1 MEKVSSLEDINQ
13 EIKRE
18 NGKLRTKIEYF
29 EKELSQMKE
38 AKGKDEETMMD
49 LKRQMGEM
57 EIKLEEAG
65 IERKK
70 WWKNESFTEEFCGDL
85 QSSNAY
91 RIR

>member
-1 MEKVSSLEDINQ
+1 
-13 EIKRE
+13 
-18 NGKLRTKIEYF
+18 
-29 EKELSQMKE
+29 MKE

-70 WWKNESFTEEFCGDL
+70 
-85 QSSNAY
+85 
-91 RIR
+91 